1 MTIRE
6 TDFKGLFVIEP
17 TVFKD
22 SRGYFFESY
31 NKDVHAKAGLGQAF
45 VQDNQSKSG
54 YGVIRGIHFQE
65 EPYAQTKLVRVLEGA
80 IYDVA
85 IDLRKGSSSFGQ
97 WFGIEINT
105 ENNLQLLI
113 PKGFGHGFSVLSD
126 TATVF
131 YKCDELYHP
140 ESERGIRYDD
150 KDLGIDWKIPFDKI
164 SVSEKDMKLPVFR
177 TFMA

>member
-6 TDFKGLFVIEP
+6 TDFEGLFVIEP
-17 TVFKD
+17 IVYKD
-22 SRGYFFESY
+22 NRGYFFESY
-31 NKDVHAKAGLGQAF
+31 NQGVYAEAGLNQSF

-54 YGVIRGIHFQE
+54 YGVIRGIHFQL

-85 IDLRKGSSSFGQ
+85 VDLRKGSATFGQ
-97 WFGIEINT
+97 WFGIEINA

-113 PKGFGHGFSVLSD
+113 PKGFAHGFSVLSE

-140 ESERGIRYDD
+140 ESESGIKYDD
-150 KDLGIDWKIPFDKI
+150 KELGIDWRIPLDRI
-164 SVSEKDMKLPVFR
+164 SVSEKDMTLPAFS
-177 TFMA
+177 TFTD